1 MDYSKLRGLIRE
13 KFHTEGAFAA
23 ALEMSAPALSYK
35 LNGKDEWRGREIAQ
49 ACDLLN
55 IQPEQIA
62 EYFFT
67 PKVAK

>member
-1 MDYSKLRGLIRE
+1 MNYSKLRGAIRE

-23 ALEMSAPALSYK
+23 ALGISAAALSNK
-35 LNGKDEWRGREIAQ
+35 LNNKDEWRGSEIAQ
-49 ACDLLN
+49 ACDLLG
-55 IQPEQIA
+55 IQPDQIA

>member
-13 KFHTEGAFAA
+13 KYHTEGSFATALEISPA
-23 ALEMSAPALSYK
+23 ALSKK
-35 LNGKDEWRGREIAQ
+35 LNNNDDWRGCEIAL
-49 ACDLLN
+49 ACDLLG

-67 PKVAK
+67 RKVAI